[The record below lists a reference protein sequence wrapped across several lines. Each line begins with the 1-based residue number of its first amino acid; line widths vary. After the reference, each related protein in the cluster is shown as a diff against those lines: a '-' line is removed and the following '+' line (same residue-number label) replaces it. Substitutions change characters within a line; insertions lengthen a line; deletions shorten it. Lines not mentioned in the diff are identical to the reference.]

1 MTDKKIREEL
11 IFCQLWTF
19 FSCLSMPGMHSYL
32 LGGGVEEGHFINDI
46 SWPLIELRKISTVG
60 SRVQSWTV
68 KISD

>member
-32 LGGGVEEGHFINDI
+32 LGGWGGRGTFYKGHILAFD
-46 SWPLIELRKISTVG
+46 
-60 SRVQSWTV
+60 
-68 KISD
+68 